1 MNPLYVIG
9 AFTLMLA
16 VVVYWLQVRQNKT
29 DEEEIKR
36 ATPKKEISVI
46 KKADWVADEEPE
58 AVAEPEPELK
68 EEPESES
75 EPVAE
80 PEPEATPEPK
90 QEEEPAPEPM
100 VDDISELVGV
110 GPKYRQLLK
119 AAGIT
124 SIAVIA
130 GSEPEE
136 LLKKLADVNESEG
149 ITKRNPTMYVVQRWI
164 EAAKGR

>member
-9 AFTLMLA
+9 LFTLILA
-16 VVVYWLQVRQNKT
+16 VVVYWLQVRQNKA
-29 DEEEIKR
+29 DEEEVKR
-36 ATPKKEISVI
+36 ATPKKEISVV
-46 KKADWVADEEPE
+46 KKTDWVADEEPE
-58 AVAEPEPELK
+58 AVPEPEQIP
-68 EEPESES
+68 EPEQEQ
-75 EPVAE
+75 EPVSE
-80 PEPEATPEPK
+80 PEPEATPEP
-90 QEEEPAPEPM
+90 EPM
-100 VDDISELVGV
+100 VDDISDLAGV

-130 GSEPEE
+130 GSEAEE

-164 EAAKGR
+164 EAAKSR

>member
-1 MNPLYVIG
+1 MNPIYVIG
-9 AFTLMLA
+9 LFTLILA
-16 VVVYWLQVRQNKT
+16 VVVYWLQVRQNKA

-58 AVAEPEPELK
+58 TVTEPEPEQIPEPEQA
-68 EEPESES
+68 EEPVE
-75 EPVAE
+75 E
-80 PEPEATPEPK
+80 PEPEATPEP
-90 QEEEPAPEPM
+90 EPI
-100 VDDISELVGV
+100 VDDISKLAGV

-119 AAGIT
+119 AAGIS

-130 GSEPEE
+130 ESDPEE
-136 LLKKLADVNESEG
+136 LLKKLVEVNESEG

>member
-9 AFTLMLA
+9 TFTLILA
-16 VVVYWLQVRQNKT
+16 VVVYWLQVRQNKA

-36 ATPKKEISVI
+36 ATPKKEISIV
-46 KKADWVADEEPE
+46 KKDDWVADEEPE
-58 AVAEPEPELK
+58 AVAEPEPAPDQAK
-68 EEPESES
+68 
-75 EPVAE
+75 EPVSE
-80 PEPEATPEPK
+80 PEPMEAPEP
-90 QEEEPAPEPM
+90 EEEPAPEPM
-100 VDDISELVGV
+100 VDDISDLAGV

-130 GSEPEE
+130 ESEPEE
-136 LLKKLADVNESEG
+136 LLKKLVEVNESEG
-149 ITKRNPTMYVVQRWI
+149 ITKRNPTMYVIQRWI

>member
-9 AFTLMLA
+9 LFTLILA
-16 VVVYWLQVRQNKT
+16 VVVYWLQVRQNKA

-36 ATPKKEISVI
+36 ATPKKAISVI

-58 AVAEPEPELK
+58 TVAEPEPEQI
-68 EEPESES
+68 P
-75 EPVAE
+75 E
-80 PEPEATPEPK
+80 PEPI
-90 QEEEPAPEPM
+90 
-100 VDDISELVGV
+100 VDDISKLAGV

-119 AAGIT
+119 AAGIS

-130 GSEPEE
+130 ESDPEA
-136 LLKKLADVNESEG
+136 LLKKLVEVNESEG

>member
-9 AFTLMLA
+9 AFTLILA

-29 DEEEIKR
+29 DEKEVKR
-36 ATPKKEISVI
+36 ATPKKEISVV
-46 KKADWVADEEPE
+46 KKVDWVADEEPE
-58 AVAEPEPELK
+58 PEAAPEQIPEPEQAEEPVSEPEPK
-68 EEPESES
+68 EEPELA
-75 EPVAE
+75 AE
-80 PEPEATPEPK
+80 P
-90 QEEEPAPEPM
+90 M
-100 VDDISELVGV
+100 IDDISELAGV

-130 GSEPEE
+130 ESESEE
-136 LLKKLADVNESEG
+136 LLKKLVEINESEG
-149 ITKRNPTMYVVQRWI
+149 ITKRNPTMYVVERWI

>member
-9 AFTLMLA
+9 LFTLILA
-16 VVVYWLQVRQNKT
+16 VVVYWLQVRQNKA

-58 AVAEPEPELK
+58 TVAEPEPEQIPEPEQA
-68 EEPESES
+68 EEPVE
-75 EPVAE
+75 E
-80 PEPEATPEPK
+80 PEPEATPEP
-90 QEEEPAPEPM
+90 EPI
-100 VDDISELVGV
+100 VDDISKLAGV

-119 AAGIT
+119 AAGIS

-130 GSEPEE
+130 ESDPEE
-136 LLKKLADVNESEG
+136 LLKKLVEVNESEG

>member
-9 AFTLMLA
+9 LFTLILA
-16 VVVYWLQVRQNKT
+16 VVVYWLQVRQNKA
-29 DEEEIKR
+29 DEEEVKR
-36 ATPKKEISVI
+36 ATPKKEISVV

-58 AVAEPEPELK
+58 AVPEPEQI
-68 EEPESES
+68 
-75 EPVAE
+75 
-80 PEPEATPEPK
+80 PEPEATPEP
-90 QEEEPAPEPM
+90 EPM
-100 VDDISELVGV
+100 VDDISDLAGV

-130 GSEPEE
+130 GSEAEE

-164 EAAKGR
+164 EAAKSR

>member
-9 AFTLMLA
+9 LFTLILA
-16 VVVYWLQVRQNKT
+16 VVVYWLQVRQNKA
-29 DEEEIKR
+29 DEEEVKR
-36 ATPKKEISVI
+36 ATPKKEISVV
-46 KKADWVADEEPE
+46 KKTDWVADEEPE
-58 AVAEPEPELK
+58 AVPEPEQI
-68 EEPESES
+68 
-75 EPVAE
+75 
-80 PEPEATPEPK
+80 PEPEATPEP
-90 QEEEPAPEPM
+90 EPM
-100 VDDISELVGV
+100 VDDISDLAGV

-130 GSEPEE
+130 GSEAEE